1 MEGGRGGSRH
11 TNPHLLPAPMKICS
25 AEVQLYYNVIIRIYL
40 ISVPDPGLLNLIIIY
55 RVSILYTYG
64 QRMHNIGESMHTAG
78 FGMIFYLL
86 I

>member
-1 MEGGRGGSRH
+1 MPILCKR
-11 TNPHLLPAPMKICS
+11 KICS